1 MIAAELKYRGLN
13 TSAYITSENAS
24 INFFCDSDALRIKLG
39 ALMSA
44 IENYQYK
51 INKAEIECIKNII
64 EIHNQKIQ
72 ALRDELIA
80 LKRQSGIIIFKKK
93 AKQEAKRIRN
103 EINAHKK
110 QIAELNSNIEK
121 LDQQSFP
128 AAIVLKS
135 KYKATLKMLGFTYK
149 TSQNIN
155 VATNSDI
162 YEATLTSEQLFKR
175 AKTMLKKLEVN
186 RELNILEIR
195 RKYKKLAND
204 LQPNNDTEIEK

>member
-1 MIAAELKYRGLN
+1 
-13 TSAYITSENAS
+13 
-24 INFFCDSDALRIKLG
+24 
-39 ALMSA
+39 
-44 IENYQYK
+44 
-51 INKAEIECIKNII
+51 
-64 EIHNQKIQ
+64 
-72 ALRDELIA
+72 
-80 LKRQSGIIIFKKK
+80 
-93 AKQEAKRIRN
+93 
-103 EINAHKK
+103 
-110 QIAELNSNIEK
+110 
-121 LDQQSFP
+121 
-128 AAIVLKS
+128 
-135 KYKATLKMLGFTYK
+135 MLGFTYK